1 MIKYEQL
8 TLYYF
13 SEGET
18 KALESYYPSSH
29 FLNIKCQ
36 VLMEVLFRQRSR
48 KGPLSPAK
56 WEEVLI

>member
-36 VLMEVLFRQRSR
+36 VLISNLCDSTELAD
-48 KGPLSPAK
+48 K
-56 WEEVLI
+56 

>member
-18 KALESYYPSSH
+18 KVIIQVHISNVLNARFWGCPSD
-29 FLNIKCQ
+29 
-36 VLMEVLFRQRSR
+36 
-48 KGPLSPAK
+48 AK
-56 WEEVLI
+56 

>member
-36 VLMEVLFRQRSR
+36 VLISNLYDSTELAVKQLKDSN
-48 KGPLSPAK
+48 LA
-56 WEEVLI
+56 L

>member
-18 KALESYYPSSH
+18 KALESNYPSSH
-29 FLNIKCQ
+29 FQCIKCQ
-36 VLMEVLFRQRSR
+36 VLISNLYDSTELAVKQLKDSN
-48 KGPLSPAK
+48 LA
-56 WEEVLI
+56 L